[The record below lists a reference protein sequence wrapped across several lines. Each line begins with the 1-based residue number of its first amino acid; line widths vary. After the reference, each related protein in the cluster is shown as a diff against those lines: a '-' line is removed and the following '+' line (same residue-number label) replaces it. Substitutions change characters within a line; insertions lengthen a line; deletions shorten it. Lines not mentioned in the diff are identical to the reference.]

1 MKKSALALA
10 ATLALA
16 MAAPACAAQYT
27 FEFSGTNAFGPPAQ
41 TMGSGVF
48 TTSDVATQVGGQT
61 AFSVIGITGDI
72 NGSAIVAP
80 AGSYGNYFTTG
91 PAFLDGTGLRFFTA
105 AGSDV
110 RFSFQDAPVSQYRLT
125 TFTPGATGFVTA
137 TSSAIAA
144 AVPEP
149 ASWAMMLAGF
159 GGLGAMLRQRRRLA
173 SVAA

>member
-16 MAAPACAAQYT
+16 VAAPASAAQYL
-27 FEFSGTNAFGPPAQ
+27 FQFSGTNLFGPPAQ

-61 AFSVIGITGDI
+61 AFAITGITGTV
-72 NGSAIVAP
+72 NGSNIVAP
-80 AGSYGNYFTTG
+80 TGSYGNYFTTG

-105 AGSDV
+105 AGTDV
-110 RFSFQDAPVSQYRLT
+110 RVFFQDTVSQYRVN
-125 TFTPGATGFVTA
+125 TFSPGATGFVTA
-137 TSSAIAA
+137 TSSALAG

-149 ASWAMMLAGF
+149 ATWAMMLVGF
-159 GGLGAMLRQRRRLA
+159 GGLGAMLRRRRPTLA
-173 SVAA
+173 TA